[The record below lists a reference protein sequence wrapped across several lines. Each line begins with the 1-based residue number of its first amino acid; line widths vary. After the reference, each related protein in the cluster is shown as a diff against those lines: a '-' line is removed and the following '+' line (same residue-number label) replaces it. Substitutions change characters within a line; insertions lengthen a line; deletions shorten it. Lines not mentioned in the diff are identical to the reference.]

1 MDDIKAAGLDRE
13 DLERIR
19 DDEGPA
25 SGIAEALLRRF
36 F

>member
-1 MDDIKAAGLDRE
+1 MDNIEAAGLDRE

-19 DDEGPA
+19 DDGGPA
-25 SGIAEALLRRF
+25 SDIADALLRRF